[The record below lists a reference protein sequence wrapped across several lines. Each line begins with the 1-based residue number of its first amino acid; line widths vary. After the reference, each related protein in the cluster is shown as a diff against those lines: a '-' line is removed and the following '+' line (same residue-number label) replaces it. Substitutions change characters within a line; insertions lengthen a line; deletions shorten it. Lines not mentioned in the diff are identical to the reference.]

1 MVGPWGLEPQTS
13 SVSRTR
19 SNQLSY
25 GPKSKLD
32 YHEKRRTQAAEILQI
47 NRGAEIAH
55 QKYMRCGKSAG
66 QQKFTHAKK

>member
-32 YHEKRRTQAAEILQI
+32 YHEKCAARRLAEILQI

-55 QKYMRCGKSAG
+55 QR
-66 QQKFTHAKK
+66 